1 MLKGDIIHN
10 RYEIV
15 DLIGQ
20 GGMSEVF
27 LAVDKNENRRQVAL
41 KKLLISAG
49 SDVSTLSYSF
59 QQEFDILSKIHHP
72 NIPAVFEIFNEN
84 RDVFI
89 SQEFI
94 DGEELKV
101 PPGGILPRE
110 AVKIILQLCDV
121 LEYLHKH
128 NIIYRDLKPE
138 NILIDRDGRLNL
150 IDFGISRLYCPK
162 KEDDTIA
169 LGTPG
174 YAPPEAYKSPQ
185 TDERSDIY
193 CMCALLHQLLTGKDP
208 LNNPFKF
215 TPPSDFDRKVPK
227 ELSIIVMKGLEPDPD
242 KRFPNIGSFREAI
255 FSTET
260 FRKKFKSYQ
269 KKMDKREDF
278 YLKEKVESEFDKF
291 RRSEILLTYKDFLIS
306 ITASLIPSVMVW
318 HAFPSIRWITAVTV
332 FLLSNGIILLSS
344 QLGNR
349 KFRKVRLFP
358 SGISYEGNDRSFSC
372 LWEDIYAVKLNL
384 SKKYKEIT
392 VVTLQGDFSYSENL
406 EGWDQ
411 LMKLILRQADLRERH
426 DISGVNPEFEVYE
439 KM

>member
-1 MLKGDIIHN
+1 MNKGDVIHN

-27 LAVDKNENRRQVAL
+27 LAVDRNENRRQVAL
-41 KKLLISAG
+41 KKLLLSPD
-49 SDVSTLSYSF
+49 SDVSALTYSF

-72 NIPAVFEIFNEN
+72 NIPRVFEIFHEN
-84 RDVFI
+84 RDIFI
-89 SQEFI
+89 AEEYI

-110 AVKIILQLCDV
+110 AIKIILQLCDV

-128 NIIYRDLKPE
+128 KIIYRDLKPE
-138 NILIDRDGRLNL
+138 NILTDGDRKVNL
-150 IDFGISRLYCPK
+150 VDFGISRLYNPDK
-162 KEDDTIA
+162 DDDTIE

-174 YAPPEAYKSPQ
+174 YAPPESYKSPQ

-215 TPPSDFDRKVPK
+215 TPPSDLNKKVPK
-227 ELSIIVMKGLEPDPD
+227 ELSVLVIKGLELDPG
-242 KRFPNIGSFREAI
+242 KRFPNIKSFREAV
-255 FSTET
+255 FSTGA
-260 FRKKFKSYQ
+260 FHKKFKSYQ

-278 YLKEKVESEFDKF
+278 YLKEKVESEFSKF
-291 RRSEILLTYKDFLIS
+291 RKAEILFTYKDVLIS
-306 ITASLIPSVMVW
+306 IIASLVPAVMVY

-349 KFRKVRLFP
+349 KFRKVQLFP
-358 SGISYEGNDRSFSC
+358 SGISYEGNDRSFAC

-384 SKKYKEIT
+384 SKKYKEVT

-411 LMKLILRQADLRERH
+411 LMKLIQRHADLKERH

-439 KM
+439 KI

>member
-1 MLKGDIIHN
+1 MLKGDLIHN

-27 LAVDKNENRRQVAL
+27 LAVDRNENRRQVAL
-41 KKLLISAG
+41 KKLLIAPDSDISAL
-49 SDVSTLSYSF
+49 TYSF
-59 QQEFDILSKIHHP
+59 RQEFDILSEIHHP
-72 NIPAVFEIFNEN
+72 NIPRVFETFHEN
-84 RDVFI
+84 RDFYI
-89 SQEFI
+89 AEEYI
-94 DGEELKV
+94 EGEEVKV

-138 NILIDRDGRLNL
+138 NILIDGDGKVNL
-150 IDFGISRLYCPK
+150 VDFGISRLYNPDK
-162 KEDDTIA
+162 DDDTIE

-174 YAPPEAYKSPQ
+174 YAPPEAYQSPQ

-215 TPPSDFDRKVPK
+215 TPPSDLNKKVPK
-227 ELSIIVMKGLEPDPD
+227 ELSVLVMKGLDLSPE
-242 KRFPNIGSFREAI
+242 KRFPNIKNFREAI
-255 FSTET
+255 FSTGA
-260 FRKKFKSYQ
+260 FHKKFKSYQ
-269 KKMDKREDF
+269 KKMGRREDF
-278 YLKEKVESEFDKF
+278 HLKEKMDSEFGKY
-291 RRSEILLTYKDFLIS
+291 RKTEILFTYKDVLIS
-306 ITASLIPSVMVW
+306 IIASLVPSVMVW

-349 KFRKVRLFP
+349 KFRKVQLFP
-358 SGISYEGNDRSFSC
+358 SGLSYEGNDRSFAC

-384 SKKYKEIT
+384 SKKYKEVT

-411 LMKLILRQADLRERH
+411 LMKLIQRQANLKERH
-426 DISGVNPEFEVYE
+426 DISGINAEYEVYE